1 MNYDELKPGRALD
14 AEVAKKVM
22 GIDLTGARPDLPI
35 RGIGCAPYSTD
46 IAAAWEVV
54 EKMIELGCPF
64 VGVTHHAA
72 GMWSANF
79 DEVGR
84 FDFDII
90 PKDAKSGFHRA
101 DTALHAICIA
111 ALKATE
117 TQQ

>member
-1 MNYDELKPGRALD
+1 MNYDEKKPGRELD

-54 EKMIELGCPF
+54 EKLTADE
-64 VGVTHHAA
+64 HARSFSLSYSYEWA
-72 GMWSANF
+72 QWTATFMGLSTKKSA
-79 DEVGR
+79 
-84 FDFDII
+84 
-90 PKDAKSGFHRA
+90 P
-101 DTALHAICIA
+101 HAICLA

-117 TQQ
+117 T